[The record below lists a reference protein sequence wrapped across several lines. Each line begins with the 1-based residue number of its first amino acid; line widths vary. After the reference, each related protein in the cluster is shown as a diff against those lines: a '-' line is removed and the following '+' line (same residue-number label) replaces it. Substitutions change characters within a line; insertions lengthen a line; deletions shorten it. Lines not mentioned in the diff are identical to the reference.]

1 MEKIT
6 HCVKGLAEGC
16 NVQSD
21 FSQVIVSVEAK
32 LSANREIV
40 MVSANM
46 KGNKNC
52 HIRQSTRGRAKIL
65 KELAKRFSFISN
77 KDKVAANTFLI
88 LGDHFQRF
96 ER

>member
-32 LSANREIV
+32 LSANRGIV

-52 HIRQSTRGRAKIL
+52 HIRQGSSKKL
-65 KELAKRFSFISN
+65 KKLAS
-77 KDKVAANTFLI
+77 
-88 LGDHFQRF
+88 
-96 ER
+96 